1 MTDVAYVNILENG
14 VKHAVYH
21 LTGTFTD
28 TSNESGVKKV
38 DVANDFTSVVTGY
51 LGKPTAV
58 ALEYIKSVCQ
68 GGLTATLL
76 WDATTPIPF
85 WTIPNTFQEVDLRDS
100 AWITNTAG
108 AGKTGNILLTTAG
121 AAAGGSYDI
130 VMRLRKTYGN
140 AS

>member
-1 MTDVAYVNILENG
+1 MADVAYINILENG

-21 LTGTFTD
+21 LTGIFTD

-38 DVANDFTSVVTGY
+38 DVANDFTSVVTGF
-51 LGKPTAV
+51 LGAPTGV
-58 ALEYIKSVCQ
+58 AMEYIKSVCQ
-68 GGLTATLL
+68 GGLSATLY
-76 WDATTPIPF
+76 WDATTAIPF

-108 AGKTGNILLTTAG
+108 AGKTGNILLTTLG
-121 AAAGGSYDI
+121 AANGASYDI
-130 VMRLRKTYGN
+130 VLRLRKTYAN